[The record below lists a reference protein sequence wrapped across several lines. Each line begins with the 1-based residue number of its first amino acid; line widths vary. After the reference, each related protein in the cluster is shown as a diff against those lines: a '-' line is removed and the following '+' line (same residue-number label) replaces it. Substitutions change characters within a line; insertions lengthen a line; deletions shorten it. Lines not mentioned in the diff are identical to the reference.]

1 MCEQVRVELFQLAS
15 FVAGIFC
22 QKALNSRHLV
32 SFNER
37 FNVAM
42 CIAWIVQAV
51 AYYLVS
57 GPVPNPASPPRS
69 LTPLA
74 SCPNSSSPGFRLL
87 T

>member
-15 FVAGIFC
+15 FVAGIIL
-22 QKALNSRHLV
+22 ALNNRHLV
-32 SFNER
+32 SFNFNER

-57 GPVPNPASPPRS
+57 WSRAQPSESAKNFDTSSVVPK
-69 LTPLA
+69 
-74 SCPNSSSPGFRLL
+74 
-87 T
+87 